1 MGKRGSGEERLIH
14 LDPSSYPFSHFLLS
28 LFQQFTFSSFSCK
41 FDPSGESIM
50 LYLSQ
55 VLSRPIRDLEGESVA
70 SIKDVIVRLGEEDHP
85 QVTGL
90 VARYRRRDFFVSR
103 WRITEFNELGVR
115 LNSDILDLRPFV
127 RREGEVLLARNV
139 LDKQLIDVDGKRV
152 VRVNDVQI
160 IEAAGQWRVTGADVS
175 LQGLWRRLAPA
186 GFRGTRRPVEVIDW
200 SDVGYL
206 ATDAAT
212 VQLKSASGKLA
223 RLHPVEIARLAEA
236 LSYHHG
242 SEVVESLDDETAAE
256 TLEEMP
262 AAQQARILADM
273 DEERAADILEWMS
286 PDEAADVLGDLPEE
300 KAEELLG
307 LMEGEEQADVA
318 ELLPYEDDTAGGLMT
333 TEFVT
338 LPRELTVG
346 EALARLR
353 EMAETPNM
361 IYYLYVVEAE
371 GSWKLIGVI
380 ALRSLIL
387 ADPEAPLANVMRS
400 EFQSAHPDEPGKEVA
415 HRIAEYNLLA
425 LPVIDRSGDILG
437 IITVDDAME
446 ILLPKD
452 WRQRLPRLF
461 S

>member
-1 MGKRGSGEERLIH
+1 
-14 LDPSSYPFSHFLLS
+14 
-28 LFQQFTFSSFSCK
+28 
-41 FDPSGESIM
+41 M

-55 VLSRPIRDLEGESVA
+55 VLGRPIRDLEGERVA
-70 SIKDVIVRLGEEDHP
+70 TVKDVIVRLGADDHP
-85 QVTGL
+85 PVTGL
-90 VARYRRRDFFVSR
+90 VARYRRRDFFLSR
-103 WRITEFNELGVR
+103 WRVTELNENGVR

-127 RREGEVLLARNV
+127 RREAEVLLARDV

-160 IEAAGQWRVTGADVS
+160 IETGKDWRVTGADVS

-186 GFRGTRRPVEVIDW
+186 GFVGTRKPVEVLDW
-200 SDVGYL
+200 ADVGYL

-212 VQLKSASGKLA
+212 VQLKSSSDKLA

-262 AAQQARILADM
+262 AERQARIISDM

-361 IYYLYVVEAE
+361 IYYLYVVERE
-371 GSWKLIGVI
+371 DSWKLCGVI

-387 ADPEAPLANVMRS
+387 ADPSMPLEEVMRTEYQKAEAS
-400 EFQSAHPDEPGKEVA
+400 EPAKDVA
-415 HRIAEYNLLA
+415 QRIAEYNLLA
-425 LPVIDRSGDILG
+425 LPVVDDADEILG

-452 WRQRLPRLF
+452 WRQRIPKL
-461 S
+461 SG

>member
-1 MGKRGSGEERLIH
+1 
-14 LDPSSYPFSHFLLS
+14 
-28 LFQQFTFSSFSCK
+28 
-41 FDPSGESIM
+41 M

-55 VLSRPIRDLEGESVA
+55 VLRRPIRDLEGERVA
-70 SIKDVIVRLGEEDHP
+70 TIKDVIVRLGADDHP
-85 QVTGL
+85 PVTGL
-90 VARYRRRDFFVSR
+90 VARYRRRDFFLSR
-103 WRITEFNELGVR
+103 WRVSELNQQGVR

-127 RREGEVLLARNV
+127 RREGEVLLARDV

-160 IEAAGQWRVTGADVS
+160 IETSNDWRVTGADVS
-175 LQGLWRRLAPA
+175 LQGLWRRLAPH
-186 GFRGTRRPVEVIDW
+186 GFVGAARTVEVLDW
-200 SDVGYL
+200 ADVGYL

-212 VQLKSASGKLA
+212 VQLKSSSDKLS

-262 AAQQARILADM
+262 PEHQVRILGDM

-338 LPRELTVG
+338 LPRALTVG

-353 EMAETPNM
+353 DMAETPNM

-371 GSWKLIGVI
+371 ESWTLRGVI

-387 ADPEAPLANVMRS
+387 ADPKMPLEDVMRT
-400 EFQSAHPDEPGKEVA
+400 EFQRATVDEPANEVA
-415 HRIAEYNLLA
+415 QRIAEYNLLA
-425 LPVIDRSGDILG
+425 LPVVDDSEEILG

-452 WRQRLPRLF
+452 WRQRVPKLF
-461 S
+461 G

>member
-1 MGKRGSGEERLIH
+1 
-14 LDPSSYPFSHFLLS
+14 
-28 LFQQFTFSSFSCK
+28 
-41 FDPSGESIM
+41 M

-55 VLSRPIRDLEGESVA
+55 VLGRPIRDLEGLRVA
-70 SIKDVIVRLGEEDHP
+70 TVKDVIVRLGEEDHP
-85 QVTGL
+85 PVAGI
-90 VARYRRRDFFVSR
+90 VARYRRRDFFLSR
-103 WRITEFNELGVR
+103 WRITSLDENGVR
-115 LNSDILDLRPFV
+115 LNNDTLNLQPFV
-127 RREGEVLLARNV
+127 RRDNEVLLARDV

-152 VRVNDVQI
+152 VRVNDVQL
-160 IEAAGQWRVTGADVS
+160 IEAADEWRVTGADVS

-186 GFRGTRRPVEVIDW
+186 GFLGTRKPVEVIDW

-212 VQLKSASGKLA
+212 VQLKSSTGKLA

-262 AAQQARILADM
+262 AQRQVRIIGDM

-307 LMEGEEQADVA
+307 LMEGDEQADVA
-318 ELLPYEDDTAGGLMT
+318 ELLPYADDTAGGLMT

-371 GSWKLIGVI
+371 NSWQLEGVI

-387 ADPEAPLANVMRS
+387 SDPSLPLAEVMRT
-400 EFQSAHPDEPGKEVA
+400 EFQSAHADESAKEVA
-415 HRIAEYNLLA
+415 QRIAEYNLLA
-425 LPVIDRSGDILG
+425 LPVVEESGDILG

-461 S
+461 G

>member
-1 MGKRGSGEERLIH
+1 
-14 LDPSSYPFSHFLLS
+14 
-28 LFQQFTFSSFSCK
+28 
-41 FDPSGESIM
+41 M

-55 VLSRPIRDLEGESVA
+55 VLARPIRDLEGERVA
-70 SIKDVIVRLGEEDHP
+70 TVKDIIVRLGEEDHP
-85 QVTGL
+85 PVTGL
-90 VARYRRRDFFVSR
+90 VARYRRRDFFLSR
-103 WRITEFNELGVR
+103 WRVSEFNERGVR

-127 RREGEVLLARNV
+127 RRDGEVLLARDV

-152 VRVNDVQI
+152 VRINDVQI
-160 IEAAGQWRVTGADVS
+160 IEAAGEWRVTGADVS

-186 GFRGTRRPVEVIDW
+186 GFVGTRKMVEVIDW
-200 SDVGYL
+200 SDVGFL

-212 VQLKSASGKLA
+212 VQLKSSSDKLA

-242 SEVVESLDDETAAE
+242 SEVVESLDNETAAE

-262 AAQQARILADM
+262 AESQARILSDM

-307 LMEGEEQADVA
+307 LMEDEEQAEVV

-333 TEFVT
+333 TEFVS

-361 IYYLYVVEAE
+361 IYYLYVVEGE
-371 GSWKLIGVI
+371 GSWKLVGVI

-387 ADPEAPLANVMRS
+387 ADPGAPLAEVMRT
-400 EFQSAHPDEPGKEVA
+400 ELQTADADEPAREVA
-415 HRIAEYNLLA
+415 QRIAEYNLLA
-425 LPVIDRSGDILG
+425 LPVVDDTGDILG

-461 S
+461 G

>member
-1 MGKRGSGEERLIH
+1 
-14 LDPSSYPFSHFLLS
+14 
-28 LFQQFTFSSFSCK
+28 
-41 FDPSGESIM
+41 M

-55 VLSRPIRDLEGESVA
+55 VLGRPIRDLEGLRVA
-70 SIKDVIVRLGEEDHP
+70 KVTDIIVRLGDDEHP
-85 QVTGL
+85 PVTGL
-90 VARYRRRDFFVSR
+90 VARYRRRDFFLSR
-103 WRITEFNELGVR
+103 WRITELNENGVR

-127 RREGEVLLARNV
+127 RRESEVLLRRDV

-160 IEAAGQWRVTGADVS
+160 IKAADDWRVTGADVS

-186 GFRGTRRPVEVIDW
+186 GFAGTRTPVEVLDW
-200 SDVGYL
+200 ADVGYL

-212 VQLKSASGKLA
+212 VQLKSSSDKLA

-262 AAQQARILADM
+262 AERQARILGDM
-273 DEERAADILEWMS
+273 DQERAADILEWMS

-307 LMEGEEQADVA
+307 LMEHEEQADVA
-318 ELLPYEDDTAGGLMT
+318 ELLTYEDDTAGGLMT

-338 LPRELTVG
+338 LPRALTVG

-361 IYYLYVVEAE
+361 IYYLYVVEE
-371 GSWKLIGVI
+371 ENSWKLLGVI

-387 ADPEAPLANVMRS
+387 ADPLMPLAEVMRT
-400 EFQSAHPDEPGKEVA
+400 EFQQTHASEPAKDVA
-415 HRIAEYNLLA
+415 QRIAEYNLLA
-425 LPVIDRSGDILG
+425 LPVIDESGDILG
-437 IITVDDAME
+437 IVTVDDAME

-461 S
+461 G

>member
-1 MGKRGSGEERLIH
+1 
-14 LDPSSYPFSHFLLS
+14 
-28 LFQQFTFSSFSCK
+28 
-41 FDPSGESIM
+41 M

-55 VLSRPIRDLEGESVA
+55 VLGRPIRDLEGERVA
-70 SIKDVIVRLGEEDHP
+70 TIKDVIVRLGTEDHP
-85 QVTGL
+85 PVTGF
-90 VARYRRRDFFVSR
+90 VARYRRRDFFLSR
-103 WRITEFNELGVR
+103 WRISEFSEQGVR

-127 RREGEVLLARNV
+127 RRDGEVLLARDV

-160 IEAAGQWRVTGADVS
+160 IEAAGEWRVTGADVS
-175 LQGLWRRLAPA
+175 LQGLWRRLAPP
-186 GFRGTRRPVEVIDW
+186 GFVGTKRTVEVLDW
-200 SDVGYL
+200 ADVGYL

-212 VQLKSASGKLA
+212 VQLKSARGKLA

-262 AAQQARILADM
+262 AERQARILHDM

-307 LMEGEEQADVA
+307 LMEEEEQADVA

-338 LPRELTVG
+338 LPRDLTVG
-346 EALARLR
+346 EAVARLR

-361 IYYLYVVEAE
+361 IYYLYVVAAE
-371 GSWKLIGVI
+371 DSWQLVGVI

-387 ADPEAPLANVMRS
+387 ADSSAPLERVMRS
-400 EFQSAHPDEPGKEVA
+400 VLQVAHPDDGAGEVA
-415 HRIAEYNLLA
+415 QKIAEYNLLA
-425 LPVIDRSGDILG
+425 LPVVDEAGEILG
-437 IITVDDAME
+437 IVTVDDAIE
-446 ILLPKD
+446 ILLPKG
-452 WRQRLPRLF
+452 WRQR
-461 S
+461 

>member
-1 MGKRGSGEERLIH
+1 
-14 LDPSSYPFSHFLLS
+14 
-28 LFQQFTFSSFSCK
+28 
-41 FDPSGESIM
+41 M

-55 VLSRPIRDLEGESVA
+55 VLSRPIRDLEGERVA
-70 SIKDVIVRLGEEDHP
+70 TVKDVIIRLGEDDHP
-85 QVTGL
+85 PVTGF
-90 VARYRRRDFFVSR
+90 VARYRRRDFFLSR
-103 WRITEFNELGVR
+103 WRIADFGEQGVR

-127 RREGEVLLARNV
+127 RRDGEVLLARDV

-160 IEAAGQWRVTGADVS
+160 IEAAGEWRVTGADVS

-186 GFRGTRRPVEVIDW
+186 GFMGTRTPVEVIDW
-200 SDVGYL
+200 ADVGYL

-212 VQLKSASGKLA
+212 VQLKSSSDKLA

-236 LSYHHG
+236 FSYHHG
-242 SEVVESLDDETAAE
+242 TEIVEALDDETAAE

-262 AAQQARILADM
+262 AEHQARIIGDM

-307 LMEGEEQADVA
+307 LMESEEQADVA

-338 LPRELTVG
+338 LPRDLTVG

-361 IYYLYVVEAE
+361 IYYLYVVDGE
-371 GSWKLIGVI
+371 GSWQLVGVI

-387 ADPEAPLANVMRS
+387 ADPSAPLAEVMRA
-400 EFQSAHPDEPGKEVA
+400 EFQKAHPDDRAAEVA
-415 HRIAEYNLLA
+415 QKIAEYNLLA
-425 LPVIDRSGDILG
+425 LPVVDEAGDILG

-461 S
+461 A

>member
-1 MGKRGSGEERLIH
+1 
-14 LDPSSYPFSHFLLS
+14 
-28 LFQQFTFSSFSCK
+28 
-41 FDPSGESIM
+41 M

-55 VLSRPIRDLEGESVA
+55 VLGRPIRDLEGLRVA
-70 SIKDVIVRLGEEDHP
+70 TVKDVIVRLGNDDHP
-85 QVTGL
+85 PVTGI
-90 VARYRRRDFFVSR
+90 VARYRRRDFFMPR
-103 WRITEFNELGVR
+103 WRITELTERGAR
-115 LNSDILDLRPFV
+115 LNSDILDLRPFG
-127 RREGEVLLARNV
+127 RRESEVLLARDV
-139 LDKQLIDVDGKRV
+139 LDKQLIDVYGKRV

-160 IEAAGQWRVTGADVS
+160 IQVGEDWRVTGADVS
-175 LQGLWRRLAPA
+175 LQGLWRRLAPP
-186 GFRGTRRPVEVIDW
+186 GFLGTSKPVEVIDW
-200 SDVGYL
+200 ADVGYL

-212 VQLKSASGKLA
+212 VQLKSSSGKLS

-242 SEVVESLDDETAAE
+242 SEVVEALDDETAAE
-256 TLEEMP
+256 TLEEMR
-262 AAQQARILADM
+262 AERQARILGDM

-307 LMEGEEQADVA
+307 LMEDEEQADVA

-361 IYYLYVVEAE
+361 IYYLYVVEME
-371 GSWKLIGVI
+371 GSWKLVGVI

-387 ADPEAPLANVMRS
+387 SDPSAPLEHVMRT
-400 EFQSAHPDEPGKEVA
+400 EFQSAHPDESANDVA
-415 HRIAEYNLLA
+415 QRIAEYNLLA
-425 LPVIDRSGDILG
+425 LPVVDETGEILG

-446 ILLPKD
+446 LLLPRD

-461 S
+461 G